1 MNISN
6 VLLGLATGIPVMIVV
21 GPIAL
26 LLVDQG
32 LRRGFKGGY
41 PAAIGVAGADLV
53 YSSLAAVAGMAAAK
67 VLAPVES
74 WLQIAAVTMLCAMA
88 ARIALQA
95 WRELKP
101 TEAVPA
107 RELAP
112 AVAVVADQRTDHH
125 RSNESGMVLVP
136 VGAADTSAGS
146 NRSGTPETL
155 VERLVLAGGFFGIT
169 AVNPITI
176 VIFATIVMSGRRG
189 VGSPGWVIGMV
200 AASLMVN
207 MTFLAVGHTLGAV
220 FNEGSINRLQLGGA
234 ALMVLLG
241 ILLLAG

>member
-6 VLLGLATGIPVMIVV
+6 VLLGLATGIPVMIIV

-32 LRRGFKGGY
+32 LRRGLKGGY

-53 YSSLAAVAGMAAAK
+53 YSTLAAVAGVAAAR
-67 VLAPVES
+67 VLTPVES
-74 WLQIAAVTMLCAMA
+74 WLQIGAVIVLGAMA
-88 ARIALQA
+88 TRIALQA

-101 TEAVPA
+101 TEPLAIP
-107 RELAP
+107 ELAP
-112 AVAVVADQRTDHH
+112 AVAIGPGPASDLR
-125 RSNESGMVLVP
+125 RSNESDMVLAHL
-136 VGAADTSAGS
+136 GAADTSTDTCCTMTS
-146 NRSGTPETL
+146 ETPA
-155 VERLVLAGGFFGIT
+155 ERLVLAAGFFGIT
-169 AVNPITI
+169 AVNPVTI
-176 VIFATIVMSGRRG
+176 VAFATIVMSGRRG

-207 MTFLAVGHTLGAV
+207 MAFLAVGHTLGAV
-220 FNEGSINRLQLGGA
+220 VDQDSINRLRLGGA
-234 ALMVLLG
+234 VLMVLLG